1 MSSIPL
7 PALAIQP
14 QQQQNPLGDASKLL
28 ALRSM
33 MNQQTLQQQ
42 QIQDQ
47 QATTQAMK
55 DWDPKTQTYDD
66 LAKMVLKNNGSA
78 NAAMG
83 VTQHGLQ
90 VQQAVQSLNK
100 DKLDNFIKAHQT
112 VGDTLNGVLNLPD
125 DQLHDGATKAVK
137 SLADAGIMDPQTA
150 ATSAQQIQAT
160 TDPTAL
166 RQQIS
171 NVAKV
176 SLGAKAVADQQKT
189 AAETNASNA
198 KAALDQAQTWLDTN
212 KANVIKAYQQNPQ
225 QLLSQIDAIA
235 PPNGPNAALN
245 ARTKSQ
251 VQFALGNGDVDGAKA
266 ALKQAAEQVGAVE
279 KDVQVATNPQI
290 QQGKEQVAAVEG
302 KNRQLLQVGNFGQAG
317 DPMVDMVGQ
326 NRVDLATALQRV
338 PPAQKESFLSQLSQ
352 KYPDFNQGTFGVE
365 KKETTA
371 FTSGTQGQQLGAIET
386 ARNHMQTF
394 KQTADALDN
403 DNLLLA
409 NKIGNAIGMQFGSDK
424 TTNFQIARSA
434 FAGEVGKAFAGANVG
449 VSDRQDLLDKIN
461 SASSPAQLKGYADT
475 ADDLL
480 AGKQK
485 SLKDSYDK
493 GMQGKPNFGNGNSNK
508 SPAAAP
514 PTGATHTAMGS
525 DGKKHYTN
533 AQGQDLGVVPQ

>member
-266 ALKQAAEQVGAVE
+266 ALKQAADQVGAVE

-302 KNRQLLQVGNFGQAG
+302 ASRANVEAAMARGSNAALAQVPPHLIG
-317 DPMVDMVGQ
+317 P
-326 NRVDLATALQRV
+326 ATA
-338 PPAQKESFLSQLSQ
+338 AATK
-352 KYPDFNQGTFGVE
+352 
-365 KKETTA
+365 
-371 FTSGTQGQQLGAIET
+371 
-386 ARNHMQTF
+386 
-394 KQTADALDN
+394 
-403 DNLLLA
+403 
-409 NKIGNAIGMQFGSDK
+409 
-424 TTNFQIARSA
+424 
-434 FAGEVGKAFAGANVG
+434 AGEDFAQAQS
-449 VSDRQDLLDKIN
+449 VSDRLQAMMDAAKNGNVVSYQLIPQEGALQVTTSQGVHRIN
-461 SASSPAQLKGYADT
+461 MAEIQNYGGGSLWQRLEGHIGKQLTGESIPDSVLSDMSDMQQIQQKGSAEKYNNSLKTINQTYGAKFQPVQMDNTTSKPAASPAKQSATPQGADR
-475 ADDLL
+475 
-480 AGKQK
+480 
-485 SLKDSYDK
+485 
-493 GMQGKPNFGNGNSNK
+493 
-508 SPAAAP
+508 
-514 PTGATHTAMGS
+514 TAMGS
-525 DGKKHYTN
+525 DGKRHYTN
-533 AQGQDLGVVPQ
+533 AQGQDLGVVP